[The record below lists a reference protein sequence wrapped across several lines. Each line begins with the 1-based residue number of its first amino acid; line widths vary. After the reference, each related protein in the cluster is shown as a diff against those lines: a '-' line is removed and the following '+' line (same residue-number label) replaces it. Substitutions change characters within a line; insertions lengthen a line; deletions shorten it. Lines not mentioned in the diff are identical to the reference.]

1 MTYKLLTTLAFFL
14 TLSPTLALPT
24 QQASAAKRE
33 AADATAADELITWA
47 YDRTTNT
54 QEKKREA
61 ADATSA
67 GKPPPLKRKC
77 GALGLIGRADELI
90 TWTYNHNTNT
100 QEKRE
105 AEAAEDVSADELVT
119 WLYGQNTNNQGQ
131 T

>member
-67 GKPPPLKRKC
+67 
-77 GALGLIGRADELI
+77 DELI